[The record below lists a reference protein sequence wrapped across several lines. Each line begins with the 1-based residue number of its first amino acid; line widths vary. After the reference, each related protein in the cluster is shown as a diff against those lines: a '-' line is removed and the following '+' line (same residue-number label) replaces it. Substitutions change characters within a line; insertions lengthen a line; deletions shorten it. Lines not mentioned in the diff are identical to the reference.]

1 VEFLAKRRAIEM
13 LPEEVDST
21 ESSLDECVTDAEFR
35 PVFEAQS
42 SRVYRTLR
50 ALGVHEACL
59 DDALQD
65 VFLIVF
71 RKLPSFV
78 PEAQLSTWIYAITYR
93 VAQNYRRRTVRT
105 THAQLSEA
113 ELCPGQDPESRV
125 ARAQAAQFVRSF
137 CDALSEKKR
146 DVFVLCV
153 LEERSAPEVA
163 STLGVK
169 LDTVYSR
176 LRLARN
182 AFRAALK
189 TKEMERQR

>member
-1 VEFLAKRRAIEM
+1 M
-13 LPEEVDST
+13 LPPEADATQGSLSDSV
-21 ESSLDECVTDAEFR
+21 SDSEFR
-35 PVFEAQS
+35 PVFDAQS
-42 SRVYRTLR
+42 SRVHRTLR

-71 RKLPSFV
+71 RKLPSFI

-93 VAQNYRRRTVRT
+93 VAQNYRRGTIRTH
-105 THAQLSEA
+105 HARLSDSEI
-113 ELCPGQDPESRV
+113 CPRQDPESRV
-125 ARAQAAQFVRSF
+125 ARAQAGEFVRSF
-137 CDALSEKKR
+137 CEGLSEKMR

-163 STLGVK
+163 STLGVN

-176 LRLARN
+176 LRLTRA
-182 AFRAALK
+182 AFRTALER
-189 TKEMERQR
+189 KEMERQP